1 MNNLEYSTNSKSKGV
16 YYPFINKLVAAL
28 EERENVIKNYE
39 TIRDEA
45 RINMRKLRGKG
56 NEEESED
63 EF

>member
-1 MNNLEYSTNSKSKGV
+1 M
-16 YYPFINKLVAAL
+16 YYPFINKLVTAL

-39 TIRDEA
+39 TIKEEN
-45 RINMRKLRGKG
+45 RISMRKLRGKG